1 MTSKQIEE
9 KDILLLENVCRDLCV
24 VCVFIERIF
33 TPWWR
38 MQNNY
43 NNWFHLA
50 PHFLYNLQVRLFNHS
65 YKNKQYWEHQ
75 LKDSKQKS
83 ALNRKQAEKQKTREK
98 WLAKKTEMLV
108 KLWVE
113 NLKLLN
119 LPDVTRFGQELLTK
133 YSLKAHQKQ

>member
-9 KDILLLENVCRDLCV
+9 KDILLLENVCWDLCC
-24 VCVFIERIF
+24 VCFYRKNFYTTVKDA
-33 TPWWR
+33 
-38 MQNNY
+38 NDY

-133 YSLKAHQKQ
+133 YSLKAHQK